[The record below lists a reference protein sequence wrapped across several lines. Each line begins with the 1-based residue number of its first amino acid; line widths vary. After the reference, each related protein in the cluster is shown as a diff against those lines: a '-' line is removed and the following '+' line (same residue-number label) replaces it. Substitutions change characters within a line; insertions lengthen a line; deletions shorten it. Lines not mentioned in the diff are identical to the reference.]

1 MMLIRIYRSAYLQE
15 VFREA
20 EHWQVHVQCNRFQ
33 SIVEQMYE
41 SRMKST
47 EKSSHACIIVE
58 NRFKKSRHAVPK
70 SVFPDPELLVRIRIP
85 GSRILKFEPDPDL
98 YLIA

>member
-1 MMLIRIYRSAYLQE
+1 MMLIRINRSADLEE

-20 EHWQVHVQCNRFQ
+20 EHWQVHVQYV
-33 SIVEQMYE
+33 IVFSQMYE

-47 EKSSHACIIVE
+47 EKSSHACIIGE

-70 SVFPDPELLVRIRIP
+70 SVFPDPELLV
-85 GSRILKFEPDPDL
+85 
-98 YLIA
+98 